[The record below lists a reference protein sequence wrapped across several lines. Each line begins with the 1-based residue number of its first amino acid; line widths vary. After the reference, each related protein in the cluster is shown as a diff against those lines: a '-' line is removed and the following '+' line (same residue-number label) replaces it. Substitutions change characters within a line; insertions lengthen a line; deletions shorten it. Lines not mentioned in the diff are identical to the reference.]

1 MSCLITWLLE
11 LLFCSKFDFLKLAGA
26 QDSRNKK
33 FGIKPL
39 TEQGERIRMILISA
53 GYAGK
58 QRTGSGVVVV
68 GGNTSDPKDKPK
80 QIHNP
85 HRRQIFQESWS

>member
-11 LLFCSKFDFLKLAGA
+11 LLFCWKFRFSETCRSAGFSE
-26 QDSRNKK
+26 QKI
-33 FGIKPL
+33 GIKPL

-68 GGNTSDPKDKPK
+68 GGGNTSDPKDKPK

-85 HRRQIFQESWS
+85 HR